1 VADNPD
7 IKISRTAWTS
17 PWEIN
22 HGRNNH

>member
-1 VADNPD
+1 VAYNPD

-17 PWEIN
+17 PREVN